1 MLIECK
7 IKSLR
12 SLIFKNSLFFCECVI
27 FATDLSKKM
36 LYIYF
41 ILDIWRDFMN
51 TKRLITASIFSL
63 ISASTALAADV
74 IIPHQPASSTSS
86 TIIAPTFSWTGLYLG
101 VQAGGFSSKADMA
114 LVGQEKSLPL
124 DKEFSPKLSGFA
136 GGFYAGS
143 NIDLGD
149 NFIFGVDTDLMI
161 SGKKHTKTIT
171 IGAADNTTVEN
182 AVVRSRRSASLPTP
196 QPLQVTTSS
205 RSQTQKAAS
214 TASTGA
220 GRAASAGAPA
230 GSGISAGAG
239 AKTVT
244 PTEKSKS
251 RKPATAQTGQANPAQ
266 QPNAEARQ
274 SSQPTTIGNSG
285 NVHSTT
291 AEKTVTVERAS
302 GVSTLSSKTSS
313 ASSTTQ
319 PVLVRQ
325 VTRTDVG
332 QTSVNGLK
340 LPESKSISS
349 TTGASSPERSPLLLA
364 RSDTGDQP
372 SVRGTN
378 GVTASAK
385 SAETSSV
392 STGAVQVQSTPTKSV
407 AVKPAP
413 STSTTGT
420 EASQPAAKAPASVQ
434 PASQSS
440 AVERTVPSG
449 GTLILARS
457 GASSESAK
465 ASNGTSGAQ
474 HGNHHSSFHGSG
486 NAHPH
491 GASHAGGHGSGAH
504 AHGANPHASRS
515 HGGQNM
521 AGHGAQSTQAVDKN
535 DSSVYGIEQIKK
547 MASEL
552 GLDQE
557 YEVETLSHTFKQNW
571 GGATRVRIGFA
582 ADRFMP
588 YLAGGIAYGQFQDT
602 VSISVKDEDGRVV
615 SSKNLADETKT
626 MIGYTLGGGVDFSLL
641 DNVIVRAEYRYSDF
655 GKKKFAK
662 EKLEVNYKTNDF
674 RVGVAYKF

>member
-1 MLIECK
+1 MHTLASKQVIATRFLFKKFDIIC
-7 IKSLR
+7 L
-12 SLIFKNSLFFCECVI
+12 LHKNSLFFCECVI
-27 FATDLSKKM
+27 FATDISEKM
-36 LYIYF
+36 LYMNF

-74 IIPHQPASSTSS
+74 MIPHQPASSTAS
-86 TIIAPTFSWTGLYLG
+86 TIVAPTFSWTGLYLG

-149 NFIFGVDTDLMI
+149 NFIFGIDTDLMI

-182 AVVRSRRSASLPTP
+182 AVVRSRRSAEG
-196 QPLQVTTSS
+196 VTTTGTPVSPVAGTLTSNTPIQSTVQAQSTRENLNQQLNPGVSQSGKTATTGNPNATTVKETVKVEGKTLGVSNPTSASLAGQRGSS
-205 RSQTQKAAS
+205 KPVTKPQ
-214 TASTGA
+214 TGA
-220 GRAASAGAPA
+220 E
-230 GSGISAGAG
+230 
-239 AKTVT
+239 T
-244 PTEKSKS
+244 
-251 RKPATAQTGQANPAQ
+251 AT
-266 QPNAEARQ
+266 
-274 SSQPTTIGNSG
+274 
-285 NVHSTT
+285 
-291 AEKTVTVERAS
+291 
-302 GVSTLSSKTSS
+302 VSTSKQPS
-313 ASSTTQ
+313 SSTE
-319 PVLVRQ
+319 
-325 VTRTDVG
+325 TRTLVQSELSLG
-332 QTSVNGLK
+332 
-340 LPESKSISS
+340 
-349 TTGASSPERSPLLLA
+349 
-364 RSDTGDQP
+364 RSDTGNQSSRVETKRAD
-372 SVRGTN
+372 
-378 GVTASAK
+378 ASAK
-385 SAETSSV
+385 SAETTSILAGSS
-392 STGAVQVQSTPTKSV
+392 QVQSISATPAVQSAVAVPAKSV
-407 AVKPAP
+407 VTKLTFSTP
-413 STSTTGT
+413 STVSG
-420 EASQPAAKAPASVQ
+420 ASQPAVKAPTPVQSVSQ
-434 PASQSS
+434 PS
-440 AVERTVPSG
+440 AVERTVPSSS
-449 GTLILARS
+449 LVLARS
-457 GASSESAK
+457 GSSNGSETK
-465 ASNGTSGAQ
+465 VSNGTSGAQ
-474 HGNHHSSFHGSG
+474 QAGHHSSSHGSG
-486 NAHPH
+486 NANAH
-491 GASHAGGHGSGAH
+491 GAPYAGGHSSGAH
-504 AHGANPHASRS
+504 PNGTNPHASRS

-521 AGHGAQSTQAVDKN
+521 SGHGAQSTQAVDKN
-535 DSSVYGIEQIKK
+535 ASSVYGIEQIKK

-557 YEVETLSHTFKQNW
+557 DAVETLSHTFKQNW

-662 EKLEVNYKTNDF
+662 EKLQVNYKTNDF

>member
-1 MLIECK
+1 
-7 IKSLR
+7 
-12 SLIFKNSLFFCECVI
+12 
-27 FATDLSKKM
+27 
-36 LYIYF
+36 
-41 ILDIWRDFMN
+41 MN

-182 AVVRSRRSASLPTP
+182 AVVRSRRSAETP
-196 QPLQVTTSS
+196 AS
-205 RSQTQKAAS
+205 AS
-214 TASTGA
+214 T
-220 GRAASAGAPA
+220 
-230 GSGISAGAG
+230 
-239 AKTVT
+239 V
-244 PTEKSKS
+244 
-251 RKPATAQTGQANPAQ
+251 
-266 QPNAEARQ
+266 
-274 SSQPTTIGNSG
+274 SQ
-285 NVHSTT
+285 
-291 AEKTVTVERAS
+291 
-302 GVSTLSSKTSS
+302 TLSSQSQVSGKSAAPKPAEGKVQKLQGEASTNANPKTTENTV
-313 ASSTTQ
+313 SSTT
-319 PVLVRQ
+319 P
-325 VTRTDVG
+325 
-332 QTSVNGLK
+332 QT
-340 LPESKSISS
+340 LPNSTIDTSAQGSESAKIVS
-349 TTGASSPERSPLLLA
+349 GASSVRSTPTAELKAKVQLVPSSLA
-364 RSDTGDQP
+364 RSDTGETLVSRVSESKP
-372 SVRGTN
+372 VSLKP
-378 GVTASAK
+378 ASSNPEAGAPEQSKSLVLAK
-385 SAETSSV
+385 SATGEQPSKVGRSGSSV
-392 STGAVQVQSTPTKSV
+392 SVQSMP
-407 AVKPAP
+407 
-413 STSTTGT
+413 
-420 EASQPAAKAPASVQ
+420 VQ
-434 PASQSS
+434 PAVTKQIPSIPSTGSESSKPAEKTPTSVQLS
-440 AVERTVPSG
+440 AVERTVSSAP
-449 GTLILARS
+449 LVLARS
-457 GASSESAK
+457 RSSSGSETN

-474 HGNHHSSFHGSG
+474 RGGYHSSSHGSG
-486 NAHPH
+486 NANPH
-491 GASHAGGHGSGAH
+491 GAPHAAGHGSGAH
-504 AHGANPHASRS
+504 AHGSNPHASSS

-521 AGHGAQSTQAVDKN
+521 AGHGAQNTQAVDKN

>member
-1 MLIECK
+1 
-7 IKSLR
+7 
-12 SLIFKNSLFFCECVI
+12 
-27 FATDLSKKM
+27 M
-36 LYIYF
+36 LYIHF

-74 IIPHQPASSTSS
+74 MIPHQPASSTASS
-86 TIIAPTFSWTGLYLG
+86 SAIVAPTFSWTGLYLG

-124 DKEFSPKLSGFA
+124 DKEFSPKLSGFV

-149 NFIFGVDTDLMI
+149 NFIFGIDTDLMI

-182 AVVRSRRSASLPTP
+182 AVVRSRRSAGTPTLPST
-196 QPLQVTTSS
+196 QEVTSAG
-205 RSQTQKAAS
+205 TQR
-214 TASTGA
+214 TASGT
-220 GRAASAGAPA
+220 
-230 GSGISAGAG
+230 AGAG
-239 AKTVT
+239 ATTGGPLTAVSAS
-244 PTEKSKS
+244 EKSAGT
-251 RKPATAQTGQANPAQ
+251 R
-266 QPNAEARQ
+266 
-274 SSQPTTIGNSG
+274 SSQAPAKPVTAVQPSRAGAAQSNEAATTGDSNNVNATQTVAVEVKNPGVATISSQTPAASPVAQSASSGQTVRLVQLPSSSLGRSNIGGTSVG
-285 NVHSTT
+285 EVSRSQPVASKSSSPDAGSRT
-291 AEKTVTVERAS
+291 AERSASLSLERSAIGDQLSGGRAS
-302 GVSTLSSKTSS
+302 GETVSEKPVAIKTEPF
-313 ASSTTQ
+313 T
-319 PVLVRQ
+319 P
-325 VTRTDVG
+325 
-332 QTSVNGLK
+332 
-340 LPESKSISS
+340 
-349 TTGASSPERSPLLLA
+349 
-364 RSDTGDQP
+364 
-372 SVRGTN
+372 
-378 GVTASAK
+378 
-385 SAETSSV
+385 
-392 STGAVQVQSTPTKSV
+392 STGI
-407 AVKPAP
+407 
-413 STSTTGT
+413 
-420 EASQPAAKAPASVQ
+420 EASQPAAKAPTPVQSVSQ
-434 PASQSS
+434 PL
-440 AVERTVPSG
+440 AVERTVPSSS
-449 GTLILARS
+449 LVLARS
-457 GASSESAK
+457 GSSSETAK
-465 ASNGTSGAQ
+465 ASKGTSGAQ
-474 HGNHHSSFHGSG
+474 QGGHHSSSHGSG
-486 NAHPH
+486 NANSH
-491 GASHAGGHGSGAH
+491 GASHAGGHGS
-504 AHGANPHASRS
+504 GANPHASRS

-535 DSSVYGIEQIKK
+535 NSSVYGIEQIKK

-552 GLDQE
+552 GLGQE
-557 YEVETLSHTFKQNW
+557 DEAETLNHTFKQNW

>member
-1 MLIECK
+1 
-7 IKSLR
+7 
-12 SLIFKNSLFFCECVI
+12 
-27 FATDLSKKM
+27 
-36 LYIYF
+36 
-41 ILDIWRDFMN
+41 MN

-74 IIPHQPASSTSS
+74 MIPHQPASSTAS
-86 TIIAPTFSWTGLYLG
+86 TIVAPTFSWTGLYLG

-124 DKEFSPKLSGFA
+124 DKEFSPKLSGFV

-149 NFIFGVDTDLMI
+149 NFIFGIDTDLMV

-182 AVVRSRRSASLPTP
+182 AVVRSRRSAKP
-196 QPLQVTTSS
+196 QTSPIS
-205 RSQTQKAAS
+205 QATAGVQTQKDTS
-214 TASTGA
+214 
-220 GRAASAGAPA
+220 RAPA
-230 GSGISAGAG
+230 GTGTTTGG
-239 AKTVT
+239 T
-244 PTEKSKS
+244 PTAGSTSEQSV
-251 RKPATAQTGQANPAQ
+251 AA
-266 QPNAEARQ
+266 Q
-274 SSQPTTIGNSG
+274 SSQALTRSVNTVQQPQTGATQSNKAAITRSSG
-285 NVHSTT
+285 NVNST
-291 AEKTVTVERAS
+291 AEKTVVVGRGNS
-302 GVSTLSSKTSS
+302 GVSTPPLKTPSASPIPQS
-313 ASSTTQ
+313 ASS
-319 PVLVRQ
+319 RQ
-325 VTRTDVG
+325 TVSSVQSPSSSLERSGTG
-332 QTSVNGLK
+332 PTSVSRVNGLK
-340 LPESKSISS
+340 SPAPKSTSS
-349 TTGASSPERSPLLLA
+349 TTGASSPEQSTLLLA
-364 RSDTGDQP
+364 RSDIGDQP
-372 SVRGTN
+372 SVGGTN
-378 GVTASAK
+378 GVTGSAK

-392 STGAVQVQSTPTKSV
+392 SAGAVQVQATPIKSV

-413 STSTTGT
+413 FISSTGT
-420 EASQPAAKAPASVQ
+420 ESSQPAAKAPASE
-434 PASQSS
+434 QSS
-440 AVERTVPSG
+440 LKERTVPSG
-449 GTLILARS
+449 GTFVLARS
-457 GASSESAK
+457 GSSSETAK

-474 HGNHHSSFHGSG
+474 YGGHHGTHGSG
-486 NAHPH
+486 N
-491 GASHAGGHGSGAH
+491 
-504 AHGANPHASRS
+504 ANPHASRS

-535 DSSVYGIEQIKK
+535 ASSVYGIEQIKK

-557 YEVETLSHTFKQNW
+557 DAVETLSHTFKQNW

>member
-1 MLIECK
+1 
-7 IKSLR
+7 
-12 SLIFKNSLFFCECVI
+12 
-27 FATDLSKKM
+27 
-36 LYIYF
+36 
-41 ILDIWRDFMN
+41 MN

-74 IIPHQPASSTSS
+74 MIPHQPASSTAS
-86 TIIAPTFSWTGLYLG
+86 TIVAPTFSWTGLYLG

-149 NFIFGVDTDLMI
+149 NFIFGIDTDLMV

-182 AVVRSRRSASLPTP
+182 AVVRSRRSAKPQISPTS
-196 QPLQVTTSS
+196 QATEGV
-205 RSQTQKAAS
+205 QTQKDTS
-214 TASTGA
+214 
-220 GRAASAGAPA
+220 RAPA
-230 GSGISAGAG
+230 GTGTT
-239 AKTVT
+239 TVGT
-244 PTEKSKS
+244 PTAGSTSEQSV
-251 RKPATAQTGQANPAQ
+251 AA
-266 QPNAEARQ
+266 Q
-274 SSQPTTIGNSG
+274 SSQALTRSVNTVQQPQTGATQSNKAATTRSSG
-285 NVHSTT
+285 NVNST
-291 AEKTVTVERAS
+291 AEKTVVVGRENS
-302 GVSTLSSKTSS
+302 GVSTPPLKTPSASPIPQS
-313 ASSTTQ
+313 ASSRQTVSSVQSPSSSLERSGTG
-319 PVLVRQ
+319 PTLVSR
-325 VTRTDVG
+325 
-332 QTSVNGLK
+332 VNGLK
-340 LPESKSISS
+340 SPAPKSISS
-349 TTGASSPERSPLLLA
+349 TTGASSPEQSTLLLA

-372 SVRGTN
+372 SVGGTN

-392 STGAVQVQSTPTKSV
+392 SAGAVQVQANPIKSV

-413 STSTTGT
+413 SISSTGT
-420 EASQPAAKAPASVQ
+420 ESSQPAAKAPASE
-434 PASQSS
+434 QSS
-440 AVERTVPSG
+440 LKERTVPSG
-449 GTLILARS
+449 GTFVLARS
-457 GASSESAK
+457 GSSSETAK

-474 HGNHHSSFHGSG
+474 YGGHHGTHGSG
-486 NAHPH
+486 N
-491 GASHAGGHGSGAH
+491 
-504 AHGANPHASRS
+504 ANPHASRS

-535 DSSVYGIEQIKK
+535 ASSVYGIEQIKK

-557 YEVETLSHTFKQNW
+557 DAVETLSHTFKQNW

>member
-36 LYIYF
+36 LYIHF

-114 LVGQEKSLPL
+114 LVGQENSLPL

-149 NFIFGVDTDLMI
+149 NFIFGIDTDLMI

-182 AVVRSRRSASLPTP
+182 AVVRSRRSAEG
-196 QPLQVTTSS
+196 VTTTGVSPVAGPLTS
-205 RSQTQKAAS
+205 NTPIQS
-214 TASTGA
+214 TVQAQST
-220 GRAASAGAPA
+220 RENLS
-230 GSGISAGAG
+230 
-239 AKTVT
+239 
-244 PTEKSKS
+244 
-251 RKPATAQTGQANPAQ
+251 Q
-266 QPNAEARQ
+266 QPNPGVSQ
-274 SSQPTTIGNSG
+274 SGKTATTGNP
-285 NVHSTT
+285 NSTT
-291 AEKTVTVERAS
+291 VQETVKVEGKTL
-302 GVSTLSSKTSS
+302 GVSNPTS
-313 ASSTTQ
+313 ASLAGQRGPSKPVTKPQTGAETATISTSRQ
-319 PVLVRQ
+319 P
-325 VTRTDVG
+325 
-332 QTSVNGLK
+332 S
-340 LPESKSISS
+340 SS
-349 TTGASSPERSPLLLA
+349 TETGTLVQSGLSLG
-364 RSDTGDQP
+364 RSDTGEQLLRVETKRADAP
-372 SVRGTN
+372 
-378 GVTASAK
+378 AK
-385 SAETSSV
+385 SAETTSILAGSS
-392 STGAVQVQSTPTKSV
+392 QVQSISATPAVQSAVAVPAKSV
-407 AVKPAP
+407 VTKLTFSTP
-413 STSTTGT
+413 STGT
-420 EASQPAAKAPASVQ
+420 EASQPAVKALASEQ
-434 PASQSS
+434 ASLK
-440 AVERTVPSG
+440 ERTVPSSS
-449 GTLILARS
+449 LVLARS
-457 GASSESAK
+457 GSSSESAK

-474 HGNHHSSFHGSG
+474 QGGHHSTHHGSG
-486 NAHPH
+486 NANPH
-491 GASHAGGHGSGAH
+491 GAPHAAGHGSGAH
-504 AHGANPHASRS
+504 AHGANPHASSS
-515 HGGQNM
+515 HGGRNM
-521 AGHGAQSTQAVDKN
+521 AGHGAQSTQVVDKN

>member
-1 MLIECK
+1 
-7 IKSLR
+7 
-12 SLIFKNSLFFCECVI
+12 
-27 FATDLSKKM
+27 
-36 LYIYF
+36 
-41 ILDIWRDFMN
+41 MN

-74 IIPHQPASSTSS
+74 MIPHQPASSTSS
-86 TIIAPTFSWTGLYLG
+86 TIVAPTFSWTGLYLG
-101 VQAGGFSSKADMA
+101 VQVGGFSSKADMA

-149 NFIFGVDTDLMI
+149 NFIFGIDTDLMI

-182 AVVRSRRSASLPTP
+182 AVVRSRRSASLQTP
-196 QPLQVTTSS
+196 QAPQAAIGTQAQTQAPKAASGAPVGTGTITGGNQTAGSASEQSAATQSSQAPAKPVTAVQPSRAGAAQSNQAATTGNSSNVNATQTVAVEVKNPVVPTSPSKTPSESPVAQSASSRQTVRLVQLPSSSLGRSNTGGTSVGVVS
-205 RSQTQKAAS
+205 RSQPVAS
-214 TASTGA
+214 KSSSPDAGGRTPERSASLSLARSAIGGQLSG
-220 GRAASAGAPA
+220 GRASEGTVSEKPVA
-230 GSGISAGAG
+230 I
-239 AKTVT
+239 KT
-244 PTEKSKS
+244 
-251 RKPATAQTGQANPAQ
+251 
-266 QPNAEARQ
+266 
-274 SSQPTTIGNSG
+274 
-285 NVHSTT
+285 
-291 AEKTVTVERAS
+291 
-302 GVSTLSSKTSS
+302 
-313 ASSTTQ
+313 ASST
-319 PVLVRQ
+319 
-325 VTRTDVG
+325 
-332 QTSVNGLK
+332 
-340 LPESKSISS
+340 SS
-349 TTGASSPERSPLLLA
+349 T
-364 RSDTGDQP
+364 
-372 SVRGTN
+372 
-378 GVTASAK
+378 
-385 SAETSSV
+385 V
-392 STGAVQVQSTPTKSV
+392 SG
-407 AVKPAP
+407 
-413 STSTTGT
+413 
-420 EASQPAAKAPASVQ
+420 ASQPAAKAPTSE
-434 PASQSS
+434 QSS
-440 AVERTVPSG
+440 KEKTVPSAP
-449 GTLILARS
+449 LVLARS
-457 GASSESAK
+457 GSSSGSETK
-465 ASNGTSGAQ
+465 VSNGTSGAQ
-474 HGNHHSSFHGSG
+474 QGGHHSSSHGSG
-486 NAHPH
+486 NANSY

-557 YEVETLSHTFKQNW
+557 DAVETLSHTFKQNW

-602 VSISVKDEDGRVV
+602 ISVSVKDEDGRVV

-655 GKKKFAK
+655 GKKKFVK
-662 EKLEVNYKTNDF
+662 EKLEINYKTNDF